1 MRRRLLLPGLLLA
14 FAFFLPARAQGQFAV
29 GPIAAFHDDFDF
41 GVGAVVM
48 FPLESLHA
56 SLSFMG
62 DFTYFFPG
70 LDNFS
75 YFEIN
80 PGVMFEFPLE
90 DSSILPF
97 AMGGLNIARISFD
110 FEFGGLEGVLP
121 GFSFDESTTE
131 IGLNIGGGIKFG
143 SSNNLIAGARVELGG
158 GEGFVIFGAVPFP
171 IGG

>member
-1 MRRRLLLPGLLLA
+1 MSRRLLLPGLLLA
-14 FAFFLPARAQGQFAV
+14 VALLPARAQGQFAV
-29 GPIAAFHDDFDF
+29 GPIGAFHDDFDF

-48 FPLESLHA
+48 FPLESLHE

-70 LDNFS
+70 IDNLS

-80 PGVMFEFPLE
+80 PGVIFEFPLE

-110 FEFGGLEGVLP
+110 FGLGDLGEILP
-121 GFSFDESTTE
+121 GFSFDTSSTE

-158 GEGFVIFGAVPFP
+158 GEGFVIFGAFPFP
-171 IGG
+171 IGA

>member
-14 FAFFLPARAQGQFAV
+14 FALLPARVQGQFAV

-41 GVGAVVM
+41 GVGVVVM
-48 FPLESLHA
+48 FPLESLHE

-70 LDNFS
+70 TDNFS

-110 FEFGGLEGVLP
+110 FGGLEG
-121 GFSFDESTTE
+121 ESTTE
-131 IGLNIGGGIKFG
+131 IGLNAGGGIKFG
-143 SSNNLIAGARVELGG
+143 SSNNLIAGIRVELSG

-171 IGG
+171 IGDSD